1 MASNKAEPAQPLI
14 SGTSGPLL
22 AAAEWK
28 DLCEMYS
35 VASQVWKEKIAV
47 TANCTSFY
55 VLREMW
61 AGKKKKITSLCQFI
75 PGQWKPGRGDTIFN
89 W

>member
-1 MASNKAEPAQPLI
+1 MAANKAETPESLI
-14 SGTSGPLL
+14 PDASGPLL

-35 VASQVWKEKIAV
+35 VASQVWKGKIAV

-55 VLREMW
+55 VLWEMW
-61 AGKKKKITSLCQFI
+61 AGKKKNYI
-75 PGQWKPGRGDTIFN
+75 PLSVYARPMKAGEMRYNF
-89 W
+89 